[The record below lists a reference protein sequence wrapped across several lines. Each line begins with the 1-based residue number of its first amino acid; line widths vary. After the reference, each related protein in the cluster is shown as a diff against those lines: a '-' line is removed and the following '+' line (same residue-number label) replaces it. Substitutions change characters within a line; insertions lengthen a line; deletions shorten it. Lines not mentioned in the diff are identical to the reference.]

1 MLAKTTN
8 QIRVLLLDDEPI
20 VAERVKSSLEMS
32 GYYVD
37 SFISSND
44 AIDNLKKVK
53 YDILITDLKMSSPDG
68 IEVLQIAREL
78 QPDIKA
84 IVITGFATRQTA
96 ETVMNKGAVEFLA
109 KPFKLSQLK
118 KILSVIVRAEDK

>member
-1 MLAKTTN
+1 MSTKKK
-8 QIRVLLLDDEPI
+8 VLLLDDEPI
-20 VAERVKSSLEMS
+20 VAERVKSSLEIS

-37 SFISSND
+37 SFISSKD
-44 AIDNLKKVK
+44 AIDKLKKKK

-68 IEVLQIAREL
+68 MEVLQIAKQI

-84 IVITGFATRQTA
+84 VVITGFATNQTA
-96 ETVMNKGAVEFLA
+96 ETAREIGAVEFIA

-118 KILSVIVRAEDK
+118 KILNVISGAES

>member
-1 MLAKTTN
+1 MAIKIKN
-8 QIRVLLLDDEPI
+8 KIKILLLDDEPI

-84 IVITGFATRQTA
+84 IVITGFATKQTA
-96 ETVMNKGAVEFLA
+96 ETVMNKGAIEFLA

-118 KILSVIVRAEDK
+118 KILSVISGTNS

>member
-1 MLAKTTN
+1 MAIEIKN
-8 QIRVLLLDDEPI
+8 KIKILLLDDEPI

-44 AIDNLKKVK
+44 AIDTLKKIK

-84 IVITGFATRQTA
+84 IVITGFATKQTA

-118 KILSVIVRAEDK
+118 KILSVISGTNS

>member
-1 MLAKTTN
+1 MNDRIK
-8 QIRVLLLDDEPI
+8 VLLLDDEAI
-20 VAERVKSSLEMS
+20 VAERVKSSLETS

-37 SFISSND
+37 SFVSSQD
-44 AIDNLKKVK
+44 AIDNLKKIK

-68 IEVLQIAREL
+68 MEVLKIAKQI

-84 IVITGFATRQTA
+84 VVITGFATNQTA
-96 ETVMNKGAVEFLA
+96 ETAREIGAVEFIA

-118 KILSVIVRAEDK
+118 KILNEISGAES

>member
-1 MLAKTTN
+1 MAIEIKN
-8 QIRVLLLDDEPI
+8 KIKILLLDDEPI

-32 GYYVD
+32 GYCVD

-118 KILSVIVRAEDK
+118 KILSVISGTNS

>member
-1 MLAKTTN
+1 MAIEIKN
-8 QIRVLLLDDEPI
+8 RIKILLLDDEPI

-37 SFISSND
+37 SFISSKD

-84 IVITGFATRQTA
+84 IVITGFATKQTA

-118 KILSVIVRAEDK
+118 KILSVISGTNS